1 MFGWLPS
8 STTPK
13 AGKKQGN
20 DLLVIKFVTFLL
32 LNKAGDPIDCKKNQ
46 VCDGHIFP
54 SSLHTTECGI
64 ELAP

>member
-32 LNKAGDPIDCKKNQ
+32 LNKAGTLLIAKK
-46 VCDGHIFP
+46 
-54 SSLHTTECGI
+54 SSLRWTYFFLHHFTPLSVG
-64 ELAP
+64 

>member
-32 LNKAGDPIDCKKNQ
+32 LNKAGDPIDCKKIKFAM
-46 VCDGHIFP
+46 DIFF
-54 SSLHTTECGI
+54 LHHFTPLSVG
-64 ELAP
+64 

>member
-32 LNKAGDPIDCKKNQ
+32 LNKAGTLLIAKKIKF
-46 VCDGHIFP
+46 DGHIFP
-54 SSLHTTECGI
+54 SSLHTTECGV

>member
-32 LNKAGDPIDCKKNQ
+32 LNKTGDPIDCKKIKF
-46 VCDGHIFP
+46 VMDIFF
-54 SSLHTTECGI
+54 LHHFTPLSVG
-64 ELAP
+64 